1 MMKPRPTIRDV
12 ARAAGVSTV
21 TVSRVVADSNAVKVG
36 TKRKVLAAMRRLGY
50 QPNAAARAM
59 RTNSTK
65 TIGFLVPDLRNE
77 LFAAVAR
84 AAEELLAA
92 QGYMLFLY
100 SSERS
105 TRREINFLA
114 QATQRGMDGLILS
127 LCDETDSGVME
138 AIGQCH
144 VPVVIWDRD
153 VPIDADVVF
162 NEHAAPMRT
171 VTKHLLDLGH
181 RSIALISAPLC
192 IRPGRERLRGFS
204 MAIDAHPDK
213 TLRPVVRNGSQSA
226 EFGYSETLDLMSS
239 ATPPT
244 AIIAGGNDIFHGV
257 MKALRSLDLHIPED
271 ISVVGTDDRLVS
283 ELADPPI
290 TVIDRDMERIGR
302 ALARMLIARLNGEQP
317 PESVRTTIESNVVL
331 RSSTAAP
338 AKTEKPAETFG

>member
-1 MMKPRPTIRDV
+1 MKKLRPTIRDV
-12 ARAAGVSTV
+12 ARKAGVSTV
-21 TVSRVVADSNAVKVG
+21 TVSRVVSDSSAVKDG
-36 TKRKVLAAMRRLGY
+36 TKRKVLAAMRALGY

-100 SSERS
+100 SSDRS
-105 TRREINFLA
+105 TRREINFLN

-127 LCDETDSGVME
+127 LCDETDSDVMD

-153 VPIDADVVF
+153 VPVEADVVF

-204 MAIDAHPDK
+204 QAIDAHPDK
-213 TLRPVVRNGSQSA
+213 TYPVVRNGSQSA
-226 EFGYSETLDLMSS
+226 DFGYSETLDLMASK
-239 ATPPT
+239 TPPT

-257 MKALRSLDLHIPED
+257 MKALRSLNLRIPDD

-317 PESVRTTIESNVVL
+317 PESITTTMESNVVL

-338 AKTEKPAETFG
+338 GKAERPAQTFG